1 MKAKLEFDLPEEQSE
16 FRCAV
21 NGVNWMSVCWDMD
34 QWLRSELKYN
44 DAKYSDKEYKLL
56 EKVRKE
62 LNDRVIDNGVSFYGN
77 N

>member
-1 MKAKLEFDLPEEQSE
+1 
-16 FRCAV
+16 
-21 NGVNWMSVCWDMD
+21 MSVCWDMD